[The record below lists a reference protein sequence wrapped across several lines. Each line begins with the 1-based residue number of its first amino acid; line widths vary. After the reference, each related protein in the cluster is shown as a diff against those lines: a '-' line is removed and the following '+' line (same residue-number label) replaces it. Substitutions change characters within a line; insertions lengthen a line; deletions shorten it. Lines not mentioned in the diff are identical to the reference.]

1 MPLGSASAVACC
13 VAAGGAA
20 VGCWRTTAPPL
31 LSFGTRTA
39 SAPPVVFVVSPA
51 TFLPVSGT
59 ASMTSLS
66 ASTDR
71 PSGSLADNASSLL
84 PVGMGLLGRM
94 THSPFSSAVPV
105 PITRPLLVTVTS
117 LPEAA
122 RPAITSAPA
131 GSTRTTSN
139 EGAAASG
146 CDAGFAAAA
155 ACVSVDGG
163 TAACCVAVGAVDA
176 AAAVVAAAATA
187 VLSETEGVAASGV
200 TLADPV
206 PTVAPLVAGA
216 DVEAVPA
223 CAAPTWAAPALV
235 VAAVF

>member
-66 ASTDR
+66 ASIDR

-105 PITRPLLVTVTS
+105 PITWPLLVTVTS

-146 CDAGFAAAA
+146 RDVGLAATAA
-155 ACVSVDGG
+155 WLSAAGG
-163 TAACCVAVGAVDA
+163 TAACCVAVGAA
-176 AAAVVAAAATA
+176 AVAAVVAVLGETA
-187 VLSETEGVAASGV
+187 GLAASAL
-200 TLADPV
+200 TPADPV
-206 PTVAPLVAGA
+206 VAWGAFAPVVVAVPGPAALVA
-216 DVEAVPA
+216 
-223 CAAPTWAAPALV
+223 
-235 VAAVF
+235 AAVACDELAGWPV